1 MKYPIYEYFYSFQ
14 GEGAHTGA
22 AAYFI
27 RFYGCPLKCSWC
39 DSAGTWHKDWL
50 PKHIHKLDSK
60 DLLKIIKN
68 NNKNGFI
75 VLTGGE
81 PSIFNLNPLINCV
94 KSELNIKFHIE
105 TSGAFVIKGGVD
117 WITISPKWNQL
128 PLSENLEKADE
139 LKIIVEDKDSIK
151 KWVEIIGI
159 NPSIPVWLHP
169 EWSQRNN
176 PEVLNSISEYIKEN
190 GGNFRAGY
198 QLHKLYKVDSLDV
211 NSKPPIPLGGNKNN
225 GY

>member
-1 MKYPIYEYFYSFQ
+1 MKYPIYEHFYAFQ
-14 GEGAHTGA
+14 GEGIHTGL

-27 RFYGCPLKCSWC
+27 RLYGCPLKCGWC
-39 DSAGTWHKDWL
+39 DSAGTWHKDWN
-50 PKHIHKLDSK
+50 PNHIDKLESQE
-60 DLLKIIKN
+60 LLELIKK

-81 PSIFNLNPLINCV
+81 PSIFDLNPLIDCV

-105 TSGAFVIKGGVD
+105 TSGAFHIKGNVD
-117 WITISPKWNQL
+117 WITVSPKWDKL
-128 PLSENLEKADE
+128 PLPENLDKADE
-139 LKIIVEDKDSIK
+139 IKIIVENQDSIQQ
-151 KWVEIIGI
+151 WVEIIGK
-159 NPSIPVWLHP
+159 NLSIPVWLHP

-176 PEVLNSISEYIKEN
+176 PEVLNSISGYIKRN

-198 QLHKLYKVDSLDV
+198 QLHKLYKVDSLDM
-211 NSKPPIPLGGNKNN
+211 NSKPLIPLGGNKNN

>member
-1 MKYPIYEYFYSFQ
+1 MKYPIYEHFYAFQ
-14 GEGAHTGA
+14 GEGCHMGS

-27 RFYGCPLKCSWC
+27 RLYGCPLKCSWC
-39 DSAGTWHKDWL
+39 DSAGTWHKDWM
-50 PKHIHKLDSK
+50 PDRIEKLESK
-60 DLLKIIKN
+60 ELLEIIRK

-81 PSIFNLNPLINCV
+81 PSIFDLNPLIKCV

-105 TSGAFVIKGGVD
+105 TSGAFPIKGDVD
-117 WITISPKWNQL
+117 WITVSPKLNKL
-128 PLSENLEKADE
+128 PLPENLKIANEI
-139 LKIIVEDKDSIK
+139 KIIVENKDSIQ
-151 KWVEIIGI
+151 KWVKVIGE
-159 NPSIPVWLHP
+159 NPDVPVWLHP

-176 PEVLNSISEYIKEN
+176 SEVLDLISDYVKEN

-198 QLHKLYKVDSLDV
+198 QLHKLYKVDSLDI
-211 NSKPPIPLGGNKNN
+211 NSKPLIPLGGNKNN